1 MAANDA
7 MKGAMASPGPACTD
21 ISGGLER
28 TPVSFLNEVDA
39 EQLPYF
45 EYTTRNVP
53 GPGSDEQAFNEVFAS
68 CSCRPACSSQCPCV
82 VRSKRARCAATI
94 ECSSL
99 CTCGPACPIRDV
111 QHGLRCRLQVFKTQT
126 KGFGVLTMESILRGS
141 YVCSYA
147 GEVISLEVAR
157 QRVSKLAC
165 CESNYVM
172 VLREN
177 GVVTLVV
184 DPSSVG
190 GVGRFLNHSCEPNL
204 AITPVRAECVVPE
217 LALFAKRNIS
227 AGEELTY
234 DYSGGCH
241 TSSQRSNTKCACG
254 SKRCFGWLPMDK
266 LVLGF

>member
-1 MAANDA
+1 MESA
-7 MKGAMASPGPACTD
+7 GLACTD

-39 EQLPYF
+39 GQLPNF
-45 EYTTRNVP
+45 EYTTTNVP
-53 GPGSDEQAFNEVFAS
+53 GPGCDEQAFNEVFAS
-68 CSCRPACSSQCPCV
+68 CSCRPVCGSQCPCV
-82 VRSKRARCAATI
+82 VRSKRAGCAAAI

-99 CTCGPACPIRDV
+99 CTCGTACPIRHV
-111 QHGLRCRLQVFKTQT
+111 QHGLRCRLQVFKTQA
-126 KGFGVLTMESILRGS
+126 KGFGVRTMEFIHRGS
-141 YVCSYA
+141 YVCPYA
-147 GEVISLEVAR
+147 GEVISIEVAR
-157 QRVSKLAC
+157 QRVSKLAR

-184 DPSSVG
+184 DPRSVG

-204 AITPVRAECVVPE
+204 TITPVRAECVVPE
-217 LALFAKRNIS
+217 LALFAKRDIS

-234 DYSGGCH
+234 DYSDGSY
-241 TSSQRSNTKCACG
+241 SSPQRSNTKCACG